1 MTFQLN
7 TSSGP
12 QVAEAF
18 PAAQG
23 ARQEPTLDKDA
34 PPSQGGSHPRTGWG
48 NVDTPMNPTCSPLG
62 HGRHPEY
69 QGKPTQTQGECT
81 DFTQTVAR
89 ASNGC
94 FPRQR

>member
-23 ARQEPTLDKDA
+23 ARQEPTLD
-34 PPSQGGSHPRTGWG
+34 R
-48 NVDTPMNPTCSPLG
+48 MPL
-62 HGRHPEY
+62 HR
-69 QGKPTQTQGECT
+69 
-81 DFTQTVAR
+81 R
-89 ASNGC
+89 AAHTHAQAGAM
-94 FPRQR
+94 